1 MVLDEDK
8 KIKDILMEMTKKLL
22 QLFFLK
28 AENSIFK
35 VLIERLCQSE
45 QIVFLFGVLKL
56 LPQAFVTI
64 QMPFYYKMLNSKWDN
79 AEYCVSKKNFS

>member
-1 MVLDEDK
+1 
-8 KIKDILMEMTKKLL
+8 MEMTKKLL

-64 QMPFYYKMLNSKWDN
+64 QMPFYYKNV
-79 AEYCVSKKNFS
+79 EF